1 MRDFFGI
8 DDDFVREVPPGALRA
23 DIGIALI
30 LVVLSISSLLGYWT
44 IPEITEDTHL
54 PWSIPLIVVA
64 GVMISVRRLFP
75 VWVLL
80 LCTGVHFVAVGS
92 LFPLAT
98 QQPGMQVLYFLGL
111 YSAMAWARNREA
123 LMLAT
128 IVVLLSMT
136 AWVALAFSVFGALQI
151 AELGSSP
158 ILLVISQ
165 VLVNI
170 AYFGAATWLGRNA
183 WLKARGEAQLM
194 HSRELVEEQS
204 RQLADQAV
212 TGERIRIARELHD
225 SLAHH
230 VSLIGVQTA
239 AARRIMD
246 KKPDDAKKSLVAAEH
261 SARQSVHELR
271 TMLGSL
277 RSDEGGP
284 AASGLESL
292 ATLVEDNSTLGLAV
306 DVSVVG
312 ETSCLDELS
321 RVQSAALF
329 RITQEALANIR
340 SHSTAAQ
347 ARVTIRVGERLAE
360 AEIVDDGRPL
370 TGTRGSGLGQ
380 LGIRERVAA
389 LGGTA
394 EIGSRPERGYRVL
407 VRLPLNGGTR
417 ESATA

>member
-8 DDDFVREVPPGALRA
+8 DDDFVREVPPGALRT
-23 DIGIALI
+23 DIAIALV
-30 LVVLSISSLLGYWT
+30 LVVLSISGLLGYYS
-44 IPEITEDTHL
+44 IPDYRAEAHL
-54 PWSIPLIVVA
+54 AWSIPMILLA
-64 GVMISVRRLFP
+64 GGMIAVRRLFP

-92 LFPLAT
+92 LLPLAAI
-98 QQPGMQVLYFLGL
+98 QPAMQVLYFLGL

-128 IVVLLSMT
+128 IVVLLTMT

-183 WLKARGEAQLM
+183 WLKAHGEAQLVR
-194 HSRELVEEQS
+194 SRELVEEQS
-204 RQLADQAV
+204 RQLAEQAV
-212 TGERIRIARELHD
+212 AGERIRIARELHD

-239 AARRIMD
+239 AARRIMG
-246 KKPDDAKKSLVAAEH
+246 KKPDEARDSLLAAER
-261 SARQSVHELR
+261 SARQSVQELR

-277 RSDEGGP
+277 RSDEGDP

-292 ATLVEDNSTLGLAV
+292 PALVGTTPRWACPWMSPWWGKPPVWTL
-306 DVSVVG
+306 SVAC
-312 ETSCLDELS
+312 SQPRCSAS
-321 RVQSAALF
+321 R
-329 RITQEALANIR
+329 RR
-340 SHSTAAQ
+340 H
-347 ARVTIRVGERLAE
+347 
-360 AEIVDDGRPL
+360 
-370 TGTRGSGLGQ
+370 
-380 LGIRERVAA
+380 
-389 LGGTA
+389 
-394 EIGSRPERGYRVL
+394 
-407 VRLPLNGGTR
+407 
-417 ESATA
+417 